1 MSGTTTTTITISLN
15 ETSARK
21 VFSHVLSHP
30 HADVSGALLCG
41 HAVSSSSQN
50 NNNNNNREI
59 VDAMPLFHCE
69 SIDCAAMNEIALTQV
84 QKYAKTR
91 EMRICGVYFASGN
104 FNNTNNNNSNV
115 NSDSSGDLLPDRA
128 KGLAD
133 AIGKAASSEGGGGG
147 EVDEVQCLLL
157 DAGKL
162 KPFLD
167 ATLDSKNDEK
177 TTTAVVVAAPFR
189 VFSGSNYSNNGGELK
204 RRANAVVRC
213 SSNAF
218 ALPSS
223 SSERRREQ
231 PVYDFDD
238 HFDDIGKDWRNNT
251 KEA

>member
-1 MSGTTTTTITISLN
+1 
-15 ETSARK
+15 
-21 VFSHVLSHP
+21 V
-30 HADVSGALLCG
+30 
-41 HAVSSSSQN
+41 
-50 NNNNNNREI
+50 
-59 VDAMPLFHCE
+59 
-69 SIDCAAMNEIALTQV
+69 
-84 QKYAKTR
+84 
-91 EMRICGVYFASGN
+91 MRICGDCFAIGN
-104 FNNTNNNNSNV
+104 FNANNNSNV
-115 NSDSSGDLLPDRA
+115 NSDSSGDLLPARA

-133 AIGKAASSEGGGGG
+133 AIGKSAAASSEGGGGGG

-167 ATLDSKNDEK
+167 AK
-177 TTTAVVVAAPFR
+177 TTTAVVAAPFR

-204 RRANAVVRC
+204 QRANAVVRC

-223 SSERRREQ
+223 SERRQ

>member
-1 MSGTTTTTITISLN
+1 MSGTTTTITISLN

-41 HAVSSSSQN
+41 AVSSSSSQ
-50 NNNNNNREI
+50 NNNNNREI

-104 FNNTNNNNSNV
+104 FNTNNNSNV
-115 NSDSSGDLLPDRA
+115 NSDSSSGDLLPDRA

-177 TTTAVVVAAPFR
+177 TTAVVVAAPFR

-223 SSERRREQ
+223 SSERREQ

-238 HFDDIGKDWRNNT
+238 HFDDIGKDWRNNK
-251 KEA
+251 KE

>member
-1 MSGTTTTTITISLN
+1 MSGTTTTTTTTTISLN

-41 HAVSSSSQN
+41 AVSSSSSQ

-104 FNNTNNNNSNV
+104 FNTNNKSNV

-133 AIGKAASSEGGGGG
+133 AIGKAAAASSEGGGGGG

-167 ATLDSKNDEK
+167 AK
-177 TTTAVVVAAPFR
+177 TTTAVVAAPFR

-204 RRANAVVRC
+204 QRANAVVRC

-223 SSERRREQ
+223 SSERRQ